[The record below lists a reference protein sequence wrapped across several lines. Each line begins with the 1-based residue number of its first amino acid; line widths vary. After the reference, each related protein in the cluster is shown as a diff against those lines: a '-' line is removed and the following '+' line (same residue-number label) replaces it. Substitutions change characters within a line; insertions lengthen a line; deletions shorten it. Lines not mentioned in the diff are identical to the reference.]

1 MVSEAVFW
9 AQADSHVENIGD
21 PEYDANNADG
31 TANWLSWIAAANAAE
46 PDAALNIGDLAQTG
60 YNAEEAGGYL
70 DTLTVTPIP
79 VLGNHDVNP
88 QEVGVSTVAEQ
99 KANCLTYYSMSNN
112 YYAQD
117 VGFVRVIVMDS
128 TYDENG
134 DDVSSLTGNITD
146 EQITW
151 LENELNT
158 TTQDAV
164 LILMH
169 HPPITGRFVEAGI
182 TALAGAIG
190 TRTNV
195 WIVTGH
201 VHPSTQWTRTCGNA
215 VVWVMVP
222 MVDAGYS
229 TVTVQKMSNG
239 LCRVVTAEQSV

>member
-128 TYDENG
+128 TFDENG
-134 DDVSSLTGNITD
+134 DDVSSLTGNLTSA
-146 EQITW
+146 QLTW
-151 LENELNT
+151 LENELDT
-158 TTQDAV
+158 LTQDAALV
-164 LILMH
+164 LMH
-169 HPPITGRFVEAGI
+169 HPPITGRFVDATI
-182 TALAGAIG
+182 TELANIVEGKI
-190 TRTNV
+190 NV
-195 WIVTGH
+195 WFVSGH
-201 VHPSTQWTRTCGNA
+201 VHPSTQWIRTVGDA
-215 VVWVMVP
+215 VLWVIVP
-222 MVDAGYS
+222 MVDAGYA

-239 LCRVVTAEQSV
+239 LCRTLTAEQSV